1 MHEGPQRARS
11 PERPLHKD
19 VKGKCHCVGD
29 PKVLEVQELW
39 DICQGELHT
48 GSGTSPKARSVS
60 TPDKDDKIWSLP
72 CWVSVLLW
80 SHISS
85 LCPDS
90 SLMERYMLY
99 HGVLEV
105 CNLLFDF
112 SRACN

>member
-1 MHEGPQRARS
+1 VRGNWKLEGQ
-11 PERPLHKD
+11 
-19 VKGKCHCVGD
+19 CHRDLLPSGMELRD
-29 PKVLEVQELW
+29 LE
-39 DICQGELHT
+39 
-48 GSGTSPKARSVS
+48 
-60 TPDKDDKIWSLP
+60 SLP